1 MGIGEVVLLIGEIRE
16 ALVDV
21 TVENR
26 FYKMELAPKSLNT
39 KQSYLHISSS

>member
-1 MGIGEVVLLIGEIRE
+1 MVLLIREIRE

-26 FYKMELAPKSLNT
+26 FFKIELAPKILVRFPSPLT
-39 KQSYLHISSS
+39 DFF